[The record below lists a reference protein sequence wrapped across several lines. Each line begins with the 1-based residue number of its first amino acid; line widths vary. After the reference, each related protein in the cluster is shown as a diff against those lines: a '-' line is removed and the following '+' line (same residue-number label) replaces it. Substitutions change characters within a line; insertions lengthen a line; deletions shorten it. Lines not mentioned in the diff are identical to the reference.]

1 MSTNFDINALNK
13 KLDTINDCKIKI
25 ETLNNA
31 QEKVRKHIDAFPD
44 GEVLCPTCTIS

>member
-25 ETLNNA
+25 ETLNI
-31 QEKVRKHIDAFPD
+31 H
-44 GEVLCPTCTIS
+44 